1 MKYAI
6 SSVLLLLQIGLYA
19 YQATYG
25 QETVLRNQLTEEPL
39 STNQFI
45 ITFGNSSDHLEGE
58 DIDKLLIVAYRALG
72 STDHV
77 IELSIANHSSS
88 LNRLHEI
95 LRTLQYNG
103 VNAEQILIKTTNPA
117 GSNLE
122 QVSLRLVARPISYA
136 NKHDLHNADFYA
148 SH

>member
-1 MKYAI
+1 MKYATI
-6 SSVLLLLQIGLYA
+6 SVLLLLQIGLSA
-19 YQATYG
+19 YHVTDWQDT
-25 QETVLRNQLTEEPL
+25 TKRNQRTEEPL

-45 ITFGNSSDHLEGE
+45 ITFENSSDHLEGE
-58 DIDKLLIVAYRALG
+58 DIDKLLIVAYRTLG

-77 IELSIANHSSS
+77 IELSIANHRSS

-95 LRTLQYNG
+95 LKTLQYNG
-103 VNAEQILIKTTNPA
+103 VSAEQILIKTTNPA

-122 QVSLRLVARPISYA
+122 QVSLRLVARPNSYA
-136 NKHDLHNADFYA
+136 DKHDLHDADFYA